1 MTTTTLPDRQ
11 PTLRIVTMP
20 ADTNPHGSIFG
31 GWIMSQVDIAAGTLA
46 AFTARGRVATVA
58 VNSFEFH
65 QPVYVGDVVSFYAT
79 MVRVGSTSLTVDVE
93 VYSERFIARQYD
105 CIKVTE
111 ARLTFVAIDDDGRPR
126 QVPKIDAMQEH
137 AEK

>member
-1 MTTTTLPDRQ
+1 MTTATLPDRQ

-31 GWIMSQVDIAAGTLA
+31 GWIMSQVDIAGGILA
-46 AFTARGRVATVA
+46 AHHANGRVATVA

-79 MVRVGSTSLTVDVE
+79 LVRIGNTSIAVDVE
-93 VYSERFIARQYD
+93 VYAERFTSRQFD

-111 ARLTFVAIDDDGRPR
+111 ARLTFVAVDEHGKPR
-126 QVPKIDAMQEH
+126 QVRGTDPA
-137 AEK
+137 